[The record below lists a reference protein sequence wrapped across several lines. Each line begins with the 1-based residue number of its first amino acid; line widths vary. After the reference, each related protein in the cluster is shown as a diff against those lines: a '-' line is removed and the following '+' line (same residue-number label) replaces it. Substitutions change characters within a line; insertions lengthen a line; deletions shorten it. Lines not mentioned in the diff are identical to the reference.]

1 MVDANSEFIWLVN
14 AVFSPVC
21 TIFNALVYELLT
33 LAEYRPVASE
43 LVTAHELG
51 WVLSE

>member
-1 MVDANSEFIWLVN
+1 VVDANSDFIWLVN

-21 TIFNALVYELLT
+21 TIFNALVYELLI

-43 LVTAHELG
+43 LVTEHELV
-51 WVLSE
+51 WVLFE